1 MKNVARMDL
10 RQVIL
15 ALQEM
20 GLEQTALYF
29 WDFRGDESCTVDG
42 VWIDANVVRKHIG
55 DRHMR
60 ELECRCTTNIPL

>member
-29 WDFRGDESCTVDG
+29 WDLMNDELCTDG
-42 VWIDANVVRKHIG
+42 VWIEAYVVRKHIG

-60 ELECRCTTNIPL
+60 ELQCRCTTNIPL